1 MYAITGSGFQIATI
15 VLCSQA
21 LLASALHENVTNQI
35 VLVTAPCK
43 MFAINNFREFREWS
57 TFANIIIREL
67 LYSHIHSIKLLE
79 YTLL

>member
-35 VLVTAPCK
+35 VLVIQNYDKKITVA
-43 MFAINNFREFREWS
+43 
-57 TFANIIIREL
+57 
-67 LYSHIHSIKLLE
+67 LY
-79 YTLL
+79 